1 MNNFRFPFFAIL
13 ILLFFSQC
21 ADTSSKESLKSIN
34 PAPKVERKRT
44 KPANIQYTIV
54 KKKKWSAD
62 SLSANELAILSAVNR
77 TDKAH
82 LVKMDSILVPAD
94 LSGDIEY
101 YLPFPLTVSSFKD
114 IDKIIFFS
122 YPAQSFGAYE
132 HGELVYAGPTNMGR
146 KADPTPTGL
155 YFTNWKAEK
164 TTSTFNDEW
173 ELKWNFNIQN
183 KEGIGWHEY
192 EMPGYPASHSCLR
205 LTEKDAK
212 YLYDWADEWIIKG
225 TDNILAQG
233 TPVIVFGNYSFGKPK
248 PWWQLSGDPD
258 ALNISEQTLQQ
269 LAAPYLNK
277 ILQEQMKRAKLN
289 SKKS

>member
-1 MNNFRFPFFAIL
+1 MNKIRFPLYMLFILFVFA
-13 ILLFFSQC
+13 QC
-21 ADTSSKESLKSIN
+21 TDVNTKVS
-34 PAPKVERKRT
+34 PKRPKAIVKKRT
-44 KPANIQYTIV
+44 APTKLYYTKV
-54 KKKKWSAD
+54 MKKKWSAD
-62 SLSANELAILSAVNR
+62 SLSAKQLQILSAVNR
-77 TDKAH
+77 ADKAN
-82 LVKMDSILVPAD
+82 LRRMDSIIIPAD

-101 YLPFPLTVSSFKD
+101 YLPFPLSVSSLKD

-122 YPAQSFGAYE
+122 YPAQAFGAYE
-132 HGELVYAGPTNMGR
+132 YGELVYAGPASMGR

-212 YLYDWADEWIIKG
+212 YLYDWADEWMIKG

-233 TPVIVFGNYSFGKPK
+233 TPVIVFGSYAFGDTR
-248 PWWQLSGDPD
+248 PWWQLINDPH
-258 ALNISEQTLQQ
+258 ALDISEQTLQQ
-269 LAAPYLNK
+269 LAGPHFNK
-277 ILQEQMKRAKLN
+277 ILQEQIKRAKLI
-289 SKKS
+289 SKRD